1 MGIRTDRAGGWEEKG
16 LKEVINL
23 AEQKATTSV
32 LYEET
37 QIFEP
42 SRDLVENSNVMQ
54 WMKKRG
60 FKSEREMRAWTG
72 QHYIQFWAEMA
83 KTYADWFEPWAQVLE
98 WKPPYAR
105 WYVGAKCNVA
115 YNAVDRH
122 AKGARKDKAAYI
134 FVPEPVDQ
142 PTIKITYSKLYD
154 RVNRFAAGLKS
165 LGVIKGDRVS
175 IYMPMIPETAVAML
189 ACAKIG
195 AIHSVIF
202 SGFSAGGLNSR
213 ILDAESKVVVTTDG
227 FFSRGKPLPLKPN
240 VDEATSDT
248 PSVQNVVVVKRT
260 GMDVPMREGRDIWY
274 HELIGLKKPDDWITD
289 PPDIPAL
296 EAEPMDSE
304 DRLFIL
310 YTSGTTG
317 KPKGIEHVH
326 GGYCVTP
333 AQTLAWVFDIKEDDI
348 WWCTADVGWITGHS
362 YVIYGPLCLGATSI
376 LYEGSPDYPDF
387 GRWFKIVE
395 ENEVSVFY
403 TTPTAIRMFMKAGEE
418 WPEKYDLSSL
428 RLLGTVGEPI
438 NPQAWI
444 WYRKFFGNDKCQIMD
459 TWWQTEAGCFLISPL
474 PITPLKPGS
483 PTFPLPGFNI
493 DIYDEDANPVSPG
506 SGGKIISM
514 TPWPSMLRA
523 FYRDP
528 ERYNREYWSAYWDIR
543 PGTYLA
549 GDKATKD
556 KDGYFTIQGRIDD
569 VLKVAGHKISNAEVE
584 SALVSHPKVAE
595 AAVIGKPDEVKGE
608 VIVAFVILKTGVE
621 PADDLKPVLAKHV
634 RSVLGPV
641 AYPEVVYFA
650 NDLPKARS
658 GEIMRQV
665 IKAKALGNPVGDISA
680 LANPESVDAIP
691 IIK

>member
-1 MGIRTDRAGGWEEKG
+1 
-16 LKEVINL
+16 L

-37 QIFEP
+37 RVFEP
-42 SRDLVENSNVMQ
+42 PKDLAENSNVMQ
-54 WMKKRG
+54 WMKKKG
-60 FKSEREMRAWTG
+60 FKTEREMRAWTG
-72 QHYIQFWAEMA
+72 QHYIQFWGEMA
-83 KTYADWFEPWAQVLE
+83 QTYADWFEPWAQVLE

-105 WYVGAKCNVA
+105 WFVGAKCNVA

-122 AKGARKDKAAYI
+122 AKGAKKDKVAYV

-142 PTIKITYSKLYD
+142 PTIKITYGKLYD

-165 LGVIKGDRVS
+165 LGVVKGDRVS

-195 AIHSVIF
+195 AIHSVVF

-227 FFSRGKPLPLKPN
+227 FFRRGKPLPLKTN
-240 VDEATSDT
+240 VDEATSNT
-248 PSVQNVVVVKRT
+248 PSVQKVVVVKRA
-260 GMDVPMREGRDIWY
+260 GIDVPMKEGRDIWY
-274 HELIGLKKPDDWITD
+274 HELIGMKDPDDWRKD
-289 PPDIPAL
+289 PPDVQAI
-296 EAEPMDSE
+296 ESEPMDSE

-333 AQTLAWVFDIKEDDI
+333 AQTLSWVFDIKENDV

-362 YVIYGPLCLGATSI
+362 YVVYGPLCLGATSI

-387 GRWFKIVE
+387 GRWFKIIE
-395 ENEVSVFY
+395 ENKVSVFY
-403 TTPTAIRMFMKAGEE
+403 TAPTAIRMFMKAGEE
-418 WPEKYDLSSL
+418 WPKKYDLSSL

-438 NPQAWI
+438 NPEAWI
-444 WYRKFFGNDKCQIMD
+444 WYRKFFGADKCPIMD
-459 TWWQTEAGCFLISPL
+459 TWWQTETGCFLVSPL

-493 DIYDEDANPVSPG
+493 DIYDEDANPVPPG
-506 SGGKIISM
+506 SGGNIISM

-523 FYRDP
+523 FYKDP
-528 ERYNREYWSAYWDIR
+528 ERYNKEYWSTYWDIR

-569 VLKVAGHKISNAEVE
+569 VLKVAGHRISNAEVE
-584 SALVSHPKVAE
+584 SALVAHPKVAE

-621 PADDLKPVLAKHV
+621 PSEDLKPVLAKHV

-641 AYPEVVYFA
+641 AYPEVVYFV
-650 NDLPKARS
+650 NDVPKTRS
-658 GEIMRQV
+658 GKIMRRV

-691 IIK
+691 LIK